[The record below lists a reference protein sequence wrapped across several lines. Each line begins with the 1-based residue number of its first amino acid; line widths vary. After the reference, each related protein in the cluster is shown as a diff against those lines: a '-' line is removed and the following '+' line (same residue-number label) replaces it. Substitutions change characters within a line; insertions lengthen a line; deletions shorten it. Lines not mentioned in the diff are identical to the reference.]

1 MINISRGQMIAVAFI
16 CLMGLA
22 FAIPNALD
30 RKFLEKVPG
39 WLPSQTFNL
48 GLDLQGGIHLLY
60 SVDLSDVIKDRMQDV
75 RKQVRAMFRSADYR
89 VKYQRLRAT
98 DRQVTF
104 RLVDPSQEDLARQ
117 ALRDVIADLG
127 GSANALTGA
136 SAHYEFEFDNGRGTM
151 HLTETGRTAL
161 ARRTVDQAIEIL
173 RQRIDPTGAIDPII
187 QAQGDDRIL
196 IQVPGEKD
204 PESLRRKIGT
214 TAKMTFHLLHPS
226 LDGTQTAEAPPGYF
240 LVDSEDGYRQRY
252 LLVDEVALDGQ
263 HIVDASQSF
272 QDGRPVVA
280 FRFDTSGARQ
290 FCKITQANVDKPFAI
305 VLDNK
310 VISAPVIQSAIC
322 GGSGIITGRFTI
334 QSANELALLL
344 RAGALPAPLSI
355 EEQRQVGAELGQDSI
370 DAGKIACI
378 IGLILVVAFVVMA
391 YGRFGLFAN
400 VALLTNLV
408 LIAAALSLL
417 QATLT
422 LPGIAGIVLTI
433 GMAVDA
439 NVLIFERIR
448 EEVRAGRTPLS
459 AIDTGYRRALT
470 TIIDSNLTTF
480 IAALLL
486 FLFGSGPVQGFGVT
500 LSIGLATSMFTAIMV
515 TRLLV
520 VGWWRRS
527 RPRALPI

>member
-1 MINISRGQMIAVAFI
+1 MVNISRGQVIAVAFI
-16 CLMGLA
+16 CLLGLA
-22 FAIPNALD
+22 FALPNALN
-30 RKFLEKVPG
+30 KNFLTKVPG

-60 SVDLSDVIKDRMQDV
+60 SVDLSGVVSERMKDV
-75 RKQVRAMFRSADYR
+75 RKQVRTAFRSAEFR
-89 VKYQRLRAT
+89 VKYLRLRVRN
-98 DRQVTF
+98 DRVTF
-104 RLVDPSQEDLARQ
+104 RLVDPNQESLARR
-117 ALRDVIADLG
+117 ALRVVIDDLG

-136 SAHYEFEFDNGRGTM
+136 GAHYEFRFNGPNGVLTM
-151 HLTETGRTAL
+151 TETGRTAL
-161 ARRTVDQAIEIL
+161 AQRTVEQAIEIL
-173 RQRIDPTGAIDPII
+173 RQRIDPTGAIDPTI
-187 QAQGDDRIL
+187 QAQGTDRIL

-204 PESLRRKIGT
+204 PDSLRRKIGT

-226 LDGTQTAEAPPGYF
+226 LDGEQVREAPAGYR
-240 LVDSEDGYRQRY
+240 LVGGEDGFRQNY
-252 LLVDEVALDGQ
+252 LIVDEVALDGQ
-263 HIVDASQSF
+263 HIVDASQNF
-272 QDGRPVVA
+272 QDGRPVVS
-280 FRFDTSGARQ
+280 FRFDTTGARQ
-290 FCKITQANVDKPFAI
+290 FCRITQANINRPFAI

-334 QSANELALLL
+334 QTANELALLL
-344 RAGALPAPLSI
+344 RAGALPAPLRI

-370 DAGKIACI
+370 DAGKFASI
-378 IGLILVVAFVVMA
+378 IGLILVIVFMVLA

-448 EEVRAGRTPLS
+448 EEVRAGRTPMS

-515 TRLLV
+515 TRLFV
-520 VGWWRRS
+520 VGWWRRAK
-527 RPRALPI
+527 PQALPI

>member
-1 MINISRGQMIAVAFI
+1 MINISRGQVIAVAFV
-16 CLMGLA
+16 CLLGLV

-30 RKFLEKVPG
+30 KKTLEGAPS

-60 SVDLSDVIKDRMQDV
+60 SVDLTDVVKDRMQDV
-75 RKQVRAMFRSADYR
+75 RKQVRTAFRSNEFR
-89 VKYQRLRAT
+89 VRYLRLRAKG
-98 DRQVTF
+98 QEVTF
-104 RLVDPSQEDLARQ
+104 RLVDPAQADVARR
-117 ALRDVIADLG
+117 ALRTVVSDLG
-127 GSANALTGA
+127 GEANAFTGA
-136 SAHYEFEFDNGRGTM
+136 SAQYEFDLSNGRGVLRM
-151 HLTETGRTAL
+151 TETGRTAL
-161 ARRTVDQAIEIL
+161 AQRTVEQAIEIL
-173 RQRIDPTGAIDPII
+173 RVRIDPTGAIDPTI

-196 IQVPGEKD
+196 IQVPGEDD

-226 LDGTQTAEAPPGYF
+226 LDAGQVTEAPA
-240 LVDSEDGYRQRY
+240 GYRLVKSKDGFRQNY
-252 LLVDEVALDGQ
+252 LVVAETALDGQ

-272 QDGRPVVA
+272 QDGRPVVS
-280 FRFDTSGARQ
+280 FRFDTTGARQ
-290 FCKITQANVDKPFAI
+290 FCRITQTNINRPFAI
-305 VLDNK
+305 ILDNE

-322 GGSGIITGRFTI
+322 GGSGIISGRFTI

-344 RAGALPAPLSI
+344 RAGALPAPLKI

-370 DAGKIACI
+370 DAGKIASI
-378 IGLILVVAFVVMA
+378 LGLILVIIFMVLA
-391 YGRFGLFAN
+391 YGRFGLYAN
-400 VALLTNLV
+400 IALLTNLV
-408 LIAAALSLL
+408 LIAAALSML

-448 EEVRAGRTPLS
+448 EEIRAGRTPMS

-515 TRLLV
+515 TRLFV
-520 VGWWRRS
+520 VGWWRRKK
-527 RPRALPI
+527 PATLPI

>member
-1 MINISRGQMIAVAFI
+1 MINVSRGQVIAVAFF
-16 CLMGLA
+16 CLLGLA
-22 FAIPNALD
+22 FAVPNALD
-30 RKFLEKVPG
+30 RKFLDKVPG

-60 SVDLSDVIKDRMQDV
+60 SVDLTDVIKDRMQDV
-75 RKQVRAMFRSADYR
+75 RKQVRAAFRNADYR
-89 VKYQRLRAT
+89 VKYLRLRA
-98 DRQVTF
+98 RNQQVTF
-104 RLVDPSQEDLARQ
+104 RLVDPAQEETARR
-117 ALRDVIADLG
+117 ALREVIADLG

-136 SAHYEFEFDNGRGTM
+136 SAHYEFDFDNGRGVM
-151 HLTETGRTAL
+151 RMTETGRTAL
-161 ARRTVDQAIEIL
+161 AGRTVGQAIEIL

-214 TAKMTFHLLHPS
+214 TAKMSFHLLHPS
-226 LDGTQTAEAPPGYF
+226 LDGTQTNEAPAGYT
-240 LVDSEDGYRQRY
+240 LVGSKDGYSERY
-252 LLVDEVALDGQ
+252 LLVEEVALDGQ
-263 HIVDASQSF
+263 HIVDASQTF
-272 QDGRPVVA
+272 QDGRPVVS

-290 FCKITQANVDKPFAI
+290 FCKITQANIEKPFAI
-305 VLDNK
+305 VLDSE

-378 IGLILVVAFVVMA
+378 IGLILVIVFVAMA

-520 VGWWRRS
+520 VGWWRRAK
-527 RPRALPI
+527 PRALPI